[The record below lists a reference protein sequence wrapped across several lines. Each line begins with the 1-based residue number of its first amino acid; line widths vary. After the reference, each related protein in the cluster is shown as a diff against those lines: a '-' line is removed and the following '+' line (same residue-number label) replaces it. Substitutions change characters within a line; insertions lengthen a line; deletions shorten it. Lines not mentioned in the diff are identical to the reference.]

1 MSEAQ
6 HSSILERL
14 IGRRALP
21 PPSMQQSSLTS
32 ANKRNPSVL
41 SRGGTGRLLA
51 LVGINT
57 GFDSRPRRDLLRKTW
72 MPHREHFDL
81 LEQKLGIAIRFM
93 IGHYRNANEGFDEK
107 DWEIEREIEEFGD
120 IIRMDHQE
128 DYNQLSTKT
137 KLFFAQFSVQFDA
150 EFYVKVD
157 DDIYV
162 NLDALAAQLETLR
175 GKSNVYMGCMKS
187 GQVINDRRYK
197 WFEPEWWRLGD
208 SGNKYFRHATGQI
221 YVLSHSLASYISVK
235 MSAFENSNDRKA
247 LQGIVPGRLLHPGR
261 PQDGGSRICS
271 DLLREL
277 ETAPSSELQ
286 QVQAGEND
294 VAQTT
299 GGRCMCTQVAAQA
312 AKPTEALRDLT
323 VTITELEAAA
333 TLATVVQGE
342 ELQYFC
348 RVRDLDS
355 RRVRGRDLSGVM
367 ARHLD
372 VDLRKGLPEAF
383 RKRLLGVA

>member
-1 MSEAQ
+1 
-6 HSSILERL
+6 
-14 IGRRALP
+14 
-21 PPSMQQSSLTS
+21 
-32 ANKRNPSVL
+32 
-41 SRGGTGRLLA
+41 
-51 LVGINT
+51 
-57 GFDSRPRRDLLRKTW
+57 
-72 MPHREHFDL
+72 
-81 LEQKLGIAIRFM
+81 
-93 IGHYRNANEGFDEK
+93 
-107 DWEIEREIEEFGD
+107 
-120 IIRMDHQE
+120 
-128 DYNQLSTKT
+128 
-137 KLFFAQFSVQFDA
+137 
-150 EFYVKVD
+150 
-157 DDIYV
+157 
-162 NLDALAAQLETLR
+162 
-175 GKSNVYMGCMKS
+175 
-187 GQVINDRRYK
+187 
-197 WFEPEWWRLGD
+197 
-208 SGNKYFRHATGQI
+208 
-221 YVLSHSLASYISVK
+221 

-299 GGRCMCTQVAAQA
+299 GGRCMCTQV
-312 AKPTEALRDLT
+312 PSGPRREALAALPSDLQ
-323 VTITELEAAA
+323 ELEAAA

-383 RKRLLGVA
+383 RKRLLGVAGPSEAEENFQRQLSCPFRKDVHRVFLNIRARESANARSPPPPDIGDLLRDPELPASLRDWIASSC